1 MTFYLSFYASET
13 DIMACTVCRIIH
25 ERCKDNCCFEKY
37 FGPQDEE
44 KFRKIRKNNYSVKFM
59 RATLSDDD
67 ISDEDKKGLIENWCV
82 YANAEGKKEKA
93 GSSSSKNEKKESQA
107 SKCQACS
114 SNELGCKDN
123 CLFADLFSRRAKEII
138 VEIINKQG
146 MELLEAELKPKLEK
160 LCRETGDEVQV
171 AQIMLNL
178 KKIDEEVLAAQIMFD
193 FKNKGDRQ

>member
-1 MTFYLSFYASET
+1 
-13 DIMACTVCRIIH
+13 MACAVCRIIH
-25 ERCKDNCCFEKY
+25 EKCEDNCCFKKY
-37 FGPQDEE
+37 FGPQDVE
-44 KFRKIRKNNYSVKFM
+44 KFQKIRKNNYSVKFM

-67 ISDEDKKGLIENWCV
+67 ISDEDKKVLIEKWYVCF
-82 YANAEGKKEKA
+82 NAEGKEKKA
-93 GSSSSKNEKKESQA
+93 GLSSSKNEKKELQA

-114 SNELGCKDN
+114 LNELGCKDT
-123 CLFADLFSRRAKEII
+123 CLLAGLFSPEAKEII
-138 VEIINKQG
+138 VKIINEQG
-146 MELLEAELKPKLEK
+146 MEWLEAELKPKLEK